1 MGSKASKLSTLSPDE
16 QRRAIY
22 NAVANNYK
30 VNLSLSIF
38 ALIFGVIAAAFAFYF
53 LKAELNAQNYRQ
65 GVTENLEVLK
75 NNM

>member
-1 MGSKASKLSTLSPDE
+1 M
-16 QRRAIY
+16 
-22 NAVANNYK
+22 ANNYK

-65 GVTENLEVLK
+65 GVTENLEVQK